1 MIYYLIDFLCLNI
14 CNLNINL
21 YLYGLQNIKLI
32 DFILTLI
39 VILLISNDILLI
51 TMFIFI
57 FIINKITYKY
67 LNNRLLIKLILYTFE
82 YLIIFED
89 IKLSF
94 FLNLLLV
101 IIIEFYKY
109 NNIGDKNA
117 FKKPNLKY
125 VN

>member
-57 FIINKITYKY
+57 FIINKIIYKY

-109 NNIGDKNA
+109 NNIGDKSA
-117 FKKPNLKY
+117 FKKTNLKY

>member
-51 TMFIFI
+51 TIFIFI

-117 FKKPNLKY
+117 FKKTNLKY